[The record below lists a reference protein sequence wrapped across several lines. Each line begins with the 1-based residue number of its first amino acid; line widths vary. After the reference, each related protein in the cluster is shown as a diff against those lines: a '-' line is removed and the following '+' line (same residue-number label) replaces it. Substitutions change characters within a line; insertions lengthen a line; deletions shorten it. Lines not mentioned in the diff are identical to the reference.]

1 MKKFYSLLVSGTI
14 SVGTISGSLSAG
26 QHYLIIN
33 IQDNNQ
39 GIHVNNNTASGS
51 IV

>member
-14 SVGTISGSLSAG
+14 SVGTVSGSLSAG
-26 QHYLIIN
+26 QHYLIN